1 MKSATVACAKKPQIS
16 WIVNISYSLSPQEVI
31 YQKIILFEVRFHSIA
46 STVPQFIL
54 SFDKSD
60 SADILLLSA
69 VRFHSIA
76 SPQPQ
81 FSTPPYYR
89 SLQYFPVGKNPDKAW
104 TAVSPTPLQP
114 KNQYFST
121 SLLNCNSEQI
131 RRSLLQQCLP

>member
-1 MKSATVACAKKPQIS
+1 MPCAKKPQIS
-16 WIVNISYSLSPQEVI
+16 WIVNIAYSLSPQKVI

-81 FSTPPYYR
+81 FSTSPYYR

-104 TAVSPTPLQP
+104 TAVSPTLLS
-114 KNQYFST
+114 NLTIQYFSS
-121 SLLNCNSEQI
+121 SLPNCNSEQI
-131 RRSLLQQCLP
+131 RRSLFQQCLP